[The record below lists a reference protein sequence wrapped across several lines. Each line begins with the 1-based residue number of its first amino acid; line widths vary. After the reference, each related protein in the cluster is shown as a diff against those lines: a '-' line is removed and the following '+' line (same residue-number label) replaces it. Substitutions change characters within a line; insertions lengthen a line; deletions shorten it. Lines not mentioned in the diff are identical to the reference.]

1 MAYTTNQA
9 LETLNRYLGITD
21 DEKQIIENTKRRG
34 FVFSLP
40 NGEKAAVFVYPL
52 VHKQDNTKN
61 YFDTRDSG
69 AYERGV
75 AWKYAQ
81 KEGLKYFC
89 LGVNDQVDKYEDYIF
104 SLECDEKEVEKISG
118 TEKNGYKAVGFV
130 TTELNLRRQVVIY
143 G

>member
-21 DEKQIIENTKRRG
+21 DEKQIIENTKGRG
-34 FVFSLP
+34 FVFALP
-40 NGEKAAVFVYPL
+40 NGEKATVFVYPL

-75 AWKYAQ
+75 TWNYAIAN
-81 KEGLKYFC
+81 GMKYFC
-89 LGVNDQVDKYEDYIF
+89 IGVNDTVNK
-104 SLECDEKEVEKISG
+104 CRACKI
-118 TEKNGYKAVGFV
+118 
-130 TTELNLRRQVVIY
+130 RR
-143 G
+143 

>member
-75 AWKYAQ
+75 AIKM
-81 KEGLKYFC
+81 C
-89 LGVNDQVDKYEDYIF
+89 LLL
-104 SLECDEKEVEKISG
+104 LEEHQNIMVRLLEK
-118 TEKNGYKAVGFV
+118 
-130 TTELNLRRQVVIY
+130 LNAIVQ

>member
-75 AWKYAQ
+75 TWNYAITNNM
-81 KEGLKYFC
+81 KYFC
-89 LGVNDQVDKYEDYIF
+89 IVQKFLNKWTIF
-104 SLECDEKEVEKISG
+104 LFCSILFSSNQKEH
-118 TEKNGYKAVGFV
+118 
-130 TTELNLRRQVVIY
+130 
-143 G
+143 

>member
-75 AWKYAQ
+75 TWNYAITNNM
-81 KEGLKYFC
+81 KYFC
-89 LGVNDQVDKYEDYIF
+89 IGVNDTVDKYNDCWRAYESF
-104 SLECDEKEVEKISG
+104 
-118 TEKNGYKAVGFV
+118 
-130 TTELNLRRQVVIY
+130 
-143 G
+143 